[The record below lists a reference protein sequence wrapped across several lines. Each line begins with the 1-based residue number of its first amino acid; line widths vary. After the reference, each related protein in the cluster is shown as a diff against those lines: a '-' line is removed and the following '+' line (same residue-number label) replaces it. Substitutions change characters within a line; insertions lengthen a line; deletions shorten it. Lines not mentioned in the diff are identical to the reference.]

1 MSKHG
6 FKLGLGGV
14 IAAASVTLIVALS
27 PGVAFADP
35 SSRPPV
41 GPPGAAEGPSTYDSD
56 DNCPAGAE
64 WREVTPSGPG
74 HLSAAYDHNRDGE
87 VCVRF
92 TPGGGIA
99 FMDNVVR

>member
-1 MSKHG
+1 MTVKRR
-6 FKLGLGGV
+6 LLVVLIAGV
-14 IAAASVTLIVALS
+14 VMATLS

-41 GPPGAAEGPSTYDSD
+41 GPPEGAGGPPSYDYE
-56 DNCPAGAE
+56 NTCPARAG
-64 WREVTPSGPG
+64 WLEVTPSGPE
-74 HLSAAYDHNRDGE
+74 HLSAAFDHNRDGE

-92 TPGGGIA
+92 VNGGFV

>member
-1 MSKHG
+1 MK
-6 FKLGLGGV
+6 KLYGV
-14 IAAASVTLIVALS
+14 VLTAGMLVVSLS
-27 PGVAFADP
+27 GVAFAEP

-41 GPPGAAEGPSTYDSD
+41 GPPEVSEGPPTYDSE
-56 DNCPAGAE
+56 DNCPAEAG
-64 WREVTPSGPG
+64 WMEVTPSGPE

-92 TPGGGIA
+92 VPGGIA

>member
-1 MSKHG
+1 MKRR
-6 FKLGLGGV
+6 FLVVLIAGV
-14 IAAASVTLIVALS
+14 VMVTLS

-41 GPPGAAEGPSTYDSD
+41 GPPEGAGGPPTYEYV
-56 DNCPAGAE
+56 NCPAGAR
-64 WREVTPSGPG
+64 WSEVEPSGPE

-92 TPGGGIA
+92 VTGGPV

>member
-1 MSKHG
+1 MK
-6 FKLGLGGV
+6 KLFGV
-14 IAAASVTLIVALS
+14 VLIAGMVIVPLS

-41 GPPGAAEGPSTYDSD
+41 GPPEVAAGPPTYDSE
-56 DNCPAGAE
+56 DNCPAEAG
-64 WREVTPSGPG
+64 WREVTPSGPE

-92 TPGGGIA
+92 VPGGGIA